1 MRHARDANMIQIRQL
16 DLTFGAPQASAPT
29 VQNVPEHRSEPS
41 RLERSEGMGNLPVGH
56 RQSKFF
62 AATW

>member
-1 MRHARDANMIQIRQL
+1 MIQIRQL

-41 RLERSEGMGNLPVGH
+41 RLERSEGMGNLGEVSH
-56 RQSKFF
+56 DIHEFR
-62 AATW
+62 

>member
-1 MRHARDANMIQIRQL
+1 MIQIRQL

-41 RLERSEGMGNLPVGH
+41 RLERSEGMGNLGSVEP
-56 RQSKFF
+56 Q
-62 AATW
+62 TWSAFIILI